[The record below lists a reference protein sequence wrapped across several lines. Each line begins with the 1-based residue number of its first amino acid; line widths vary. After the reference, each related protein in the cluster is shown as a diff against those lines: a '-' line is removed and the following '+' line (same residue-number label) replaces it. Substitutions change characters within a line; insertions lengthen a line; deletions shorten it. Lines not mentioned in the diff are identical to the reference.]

1 MYASG
6 NLIYM
11 PTRLHTVI
19 RQYGS
24 TLFGNPI
31 LSSGNPILMAIL
43 IQSLGYP
50 ALSIG
55 NPIHMA
61 ILMAILIQSLGIQSL
76 WQSLSNP

>member
-1 MYASG
+1 
-6 NLIYM
+6 M

-76 WQSLSNP
+76 WQSLFNP